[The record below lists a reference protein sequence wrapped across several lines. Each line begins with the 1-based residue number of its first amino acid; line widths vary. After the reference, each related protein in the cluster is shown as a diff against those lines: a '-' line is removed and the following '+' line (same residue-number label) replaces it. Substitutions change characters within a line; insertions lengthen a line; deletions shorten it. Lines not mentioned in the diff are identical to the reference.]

1 MKDAGMK
8 KTQLKKEIFKKVRQ
22 IQIYTTKMV
31 DEVLSGAY
39 KSVFK
44 GKGIEFEEVREY
56 VPGDDVRGI
65 DWNVT
70 ARMGSPFIKLYV
82 EERELTVMLL
92 VDMSRSNKFGTR
104 VQMKNELAA
113 QLAAALAF
121 SAIKNND
128 KVGLL
133 IFTDKIEKY
142 IPPKKGKKHV
152 LRVIREILFFKPS
165 GRKTDL
171 ALAINFA
178 NKVLIKR
185 SVMFVIS
192 DFYDAGYLKPMM
204 ISSKKHDVIA
214 VHVRDYLEKSIPGAG
229 IVQFE
234 DAETG
239 EIVLVDTNDQGF
251 RRRYEEA
258 TTSEDRDLY
267 RKIRSMNIDI
277 IPVETGKSVLDP
289 VEKFFRGRARRSM
302 VR

>member
-1 MKDAGMK
+1 MRKAL
-8 KTQLKKEIFKKVRQ
+8 LKKDIFKKVRQ

-70 ARMGSPFIKLYV
+70 ARMDSPYIKLYV
-82 EERELTVMLL
+82 EERELTVMLI
-92 VDMSRSNKFGTR
+92 VDMSRSNKFGSR

-113 QLAAALAF
+113 QLASALAF

-133 IFTDKIEKY
+133 IFTDRVEKY

-165 GRKTDL
+165 GKKTDL
-171 ALAINFA
+171 SAAINFA
-178 NKVLIKR
+178 NKVLIKK
-185 SVMFVIS
+185 SVVFVMS
-192 DFYDAGYLKPMM
+192 DFYDEGYLKPMM

-214 VHVRDYLEKSIPGAG
+214 VHVRDYLEKSIPAAG

-239 EIVLVDTNDQGF
+239 EIVLVDTNDPSF
-251 RRRYEEA
+251 RKRYEELTA
-258 TTSEDRDLY
+258 SNDRNLY
-267 RKIRSMNIDI
+267 RKIHSMNIDVI
-277 IPVETGKSVLDP
+277 SVETGKSVLDP
-289 VEKFFRGRARRSM
+289 IEKFFRSRAKRSM
-302 VR
+302 AR